1 MIRNSDDQNYIMH
14 WAQLDESFLRKVF
27 TGAEL
32 LLYKL
37 VVIYDLQPSKK
48 YSFEKEKALKRFRRL
63 ADRNILDSKLE
74 PIFKEILHTRNA
86 FAHSFLP
93 IHEISYKDF
102 PLEMCFGET
111 INGGS
116 YVDYDTFG
124 DSKDG
129 LFVSDARRI
138 TDHMID
144 RFCSRQLSQID
155 RNRLFRICDGL
166 LTRRSLLP

>member
-48 YSFEKEKALKRFRRL
+48 YSFEKEKTLKRFRRL

-74 PIFKEILHTRNA
+74 PIFKEISPYKKRIRT
-86 FAHSFLP
+86 F
-93 IHEISYKDF
+93 ISTY
-102 PLEMCFGET
+102 T
-111 INGGS
+111 
-116 YVDYDTFG
+116 
-124 DSKDG
+124 
-129 LFVSDARRI
+129 
-138 TDHMID
+138 
-144 RFCSRQLSQID
+144 
-155 RNRLFRICDGL
+155 
-166 LTRRSLLP
+166 